1 MVMSNYPSHALKVI
15 WSIDLGS
22 FVNPRPK
29 SGSQDMGS
37 HITILTA
44 LWSDPWITAELVTNT
59 KAKKCL
65 YNWGQ
70 LLTMVMAFSF
80 GLPPSNLTISILLTL
95 YMLIVHSRKR
105 KGVESIIFKIPSEQ
119 LKPFVH
125 PKYLNDMGFNDLEDS
140 FQDP

>member
-1 MVMSNYPSHALKVI
+1 
-15 WSIDLGS
+15 
-22 FVNPRPK
+22 
-29 SGSQDMGS
+29 
-37 HITILTA
+37 
-44 LWSDPWITAELVTNT
+44 
-59 KAKKCL
+59 
-65 YNWGQ
+65 
-70 LLTMVMAFSF
+70 MVMAFSF